1 MPFPISIVGIVVIGV
16 GGGTVVGVAVNHD
29 NHSRY
34 SEYTEYSDAAER
46 RKREEEAREKR
57 RRENLRLAKEE
68 MENTLEYVRSAM
80 ADAAGSR
87 GRAVF
92 DDWELS
98 ADDFSYKNFQKEY
111 SRLDDSVREKILEAS
126 AAAFGEEE
134 ELVQKE
140 LEEITNLLQRIEKA
154 RLTGK

>member
-1 MPFPISIVGIVVIGV
+1 MPFPISIVGIVVIGI

-29 NHSRY
+29 NHSRH
-34 SEYTEYSDAAER
+34 SDYSDAAER
-46 RKREEEAREKR
+46 RKREEEARERR

-68 MENTLEYVRSAM
+68 MENTLEYVRCAM
-80 ADAAGSR
+80 ADTAGSR

-98 ADDFSYKNFQKEY
+98 ADGFSYKNFQKEY
-111 SRLDDSVREKILEAS
+111 SRLDDSAREKILEAS